1 VAGATI
7 TRSSGTSQAP
17 PRELA
22 STGVDGDRLA
32 AALLLFAG
40 GLVVLGLARRARRQ
54 QG

>member
-1 VAGATI
+1 
-7 TRSSGTSQAP
+7 
-17 PRELA
+17 
-22 STGVDGDRLA
+22 VDGDRLA